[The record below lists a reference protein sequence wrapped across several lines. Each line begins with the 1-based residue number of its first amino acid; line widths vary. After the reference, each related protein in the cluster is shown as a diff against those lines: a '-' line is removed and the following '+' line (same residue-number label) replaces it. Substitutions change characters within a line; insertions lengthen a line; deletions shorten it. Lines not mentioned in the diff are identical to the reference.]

1 MITRATEYA
10 CLAML
15 YLAKQPAGK
24 ISYTSE
30 IAKVEHIPPS
40 FLAKVVNQLAKAG
53 LVISRRGPLG
63 GLELG
68 REASTISLREIVEVI
83 EGEIAVNVCTSSQEY
98 TCFRAGCS
106 LKGAFQK
113 AQLRFLE
120 SLESTNLATLAGGDT
135 YALDS
140 LVQVNEALSSP
151 VAAQ

>member
-53 LVISRRGPLG
+53 LVISRRGPMG

-68 REASTISLREIVEVI
+68 RDAATISLREIVEVI
-83 EGEIAVNVCTSSQEY
+83 EGEIAVNICTSSQEY

-106 LKGAFQK
+106 LKGAFQQ

-120 SLESTNLATLAGGDT
+120 SLESTNLAKLAGGDT
-135 YALDS
+135 YLFDS
-140 LVQVNEALSSP
+140 MGYASDSVPSP
-151 VAAQ
+151 VVAQ

>member
-30 IAKVEHIPPS
+30 IAASEHIPPS

-53 LVISRRGPLG
+53 LVISRRGPTG

-68 REASTISLREIVEVI
+68 RDAASISLREVVECI

-98 TCFRAGCS
+98 TCYRAGCS
-106 LKGAFQK
+106 LKGAFHQAQQK
-113 AQLRFLE
+113 FLE
-120 SLESTNLATLAGGDT
+120 SLESITLAQLAHGDA
-135 YALDS
+135 YEPALTI
-140 LVQVNEALSSP
+140 
-151 VAAQ
+151 